1 MPGSTSLVDIL
12 LTESYMQQE
21 AELEMA
27 RQLLIL
33 WNIPIQHLIAGHTGL
48 SLHHL
53 RKLSYSMQLSS
64 NFFYHRTG
72 IITHMTIGRLTG
84 LQIDEVQCS
93 PKAWIGGLWKCL

>member
-33 WNIPIQHLIAGHTGL
+33 WNIPIQHLIAGHT
-48 SLHHL
+48 
-53 RKLSYSMQLSS
+53 
-64 NFFYHRTG
+64 
-72 IITHMTIGRLTG
+72 
-84 LQIDEVQCS
+84 V
-93 PKAWIGGLWKCL
+93 